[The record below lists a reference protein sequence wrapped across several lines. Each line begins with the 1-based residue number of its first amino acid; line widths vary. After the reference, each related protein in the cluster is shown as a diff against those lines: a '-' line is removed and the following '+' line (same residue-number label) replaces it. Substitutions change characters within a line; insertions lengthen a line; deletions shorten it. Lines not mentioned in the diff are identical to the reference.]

1 MNGVFVVGRYGFD
14 RDAAADRS
22 RQSAIGYNVERDGK
36 IVGTV
41 ADVRCAFL
49 SGVGLDASV
58 EQVMNRT
65 PILAALGISN
75 AAALTLMRRHSINQL
90 PIVDAEGRIT
100 EVRLIDDL
108 AVAPPYEHWVVL
120 MAGNRAVPQQRLGT
134 T

>member
-1 MNGVFVVGRYGFD
+1 
-14 RDAAADRS
+14 
-22 RQSAIGYNVERDGK
+22 
-36 IVGTV
+36 
-41 ADVRCAFL
+41 
-49 SGVGLDASV
+49 
-58 EQVMNRT
+58 
-65 PILAALGISN
+65 
-75 AAALTLMRRHSINQL
+75 MRRHSINQL

>member
-58 EQVMNRT
+58 EQVMKPT
-65 PILAALGISN
+65 PSWQPLEYR
-75 AAALTLMRRHSINQL
+75 MRRPADADASAFDSSIA
-90 PIVDAEGRIT
+90 DCGCR
-100 EVRLIDDL
+100 RKG
-108 AVAPPYEHWVVL
+108 H
-120 MAGNRAVPQQRLGT
+120 
-134 T
+134 